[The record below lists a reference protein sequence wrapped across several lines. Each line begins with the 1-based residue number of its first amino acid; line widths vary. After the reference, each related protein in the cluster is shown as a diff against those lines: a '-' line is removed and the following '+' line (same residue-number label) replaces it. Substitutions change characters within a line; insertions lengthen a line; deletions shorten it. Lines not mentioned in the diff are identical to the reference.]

1 MDGSVGVLMERTKRT
16 LKEERTMSN
25 DKTKD
30 YGLKDMIN
38 DFVNPAEYKKT
49 SDLANMGNLR
59 VVGLAFTKSDDYGD
73 AYVTTLKDVDDK
85 QYLTYVSAK
94 QPFGVFNHFKDA
106 MIGSIIRFET
116 FEKDNK
122 KTILK
127 VRLVT
132 PSDALFEALN
142 KPIEE

>member
-1 MDGSVGVLMERTKRT
+1 
-16 LKEERTMSN
+16 MSN

-49 SDLANMGNLR
+49 SDLATMGDLR
-59 VVGLAFTKSDDYGD
+59 VTGLEFTKSDDYGD
-73 AYVTTLKDVDDK
+73 AYITTLKDIEGN

-94 QPFGVFNHFKDA
+94 QPFGVFNQFKDA

-116 FEKDNK
+116 FEKDK

-127 VRLVT
+127 VRLVA
-132 PSDALFEALN
+132 PSDELADALN
-142 KPIEE
+142 KSIEQ

>member
-1 MDGSVGVLMERTKRT
+1 
-16 LKEERTMSN
+16 MSN

-49 SDLANMGNLR
+49 SDLATMGDLR
-59 VVGLAFTKSDDYGD
+59 VTGLEFTKSDDYGD
-73 AYVTTLKDVDDK
+73 AYITTLKDIEGN

-94 QPFGVFNHFKDA
+94 QPFGVFNQFKDA

-116 FEKDNK
+116 FEKDK

-127 VRLVT
+127 VRLVS
-132 PSDALFEALN
+132 PSDELADALN
-142 KPIEE
+142 KSIEQ

>member
-1 MDGSVGVLMERTKRT
+1 
-16 LKEERTMSN
+16 MSN

-127 VRLVT
+127 VRLVA
-132 PSDALFEALN
+132 PSDALAEALK

>member
-1 MDGSVGVLMERTKRT
+1 
-16 LKEERTMSN
+16 MSN

-116 FEKDNK
+116 FATENK

-127 VRLVT
+127 GRLVT

>member
-1 MDGSVGVLMERTKRT
+1 
-16 LKEERTMSN
+16 MSN
-25 DKTKD
+25 DKTND

-49 SDLANMGNLR
+49 SDLATMGDLR

-85 QYLTYVSAK
+85 QYITYVSAK

>member
-1 MDGSVGVLMERTKRT
+1 
-16 LKEERTMSN
+16 MSN

-49 SDLANMGNLR
+49 SDLATMGDLR
-59 VVGLAFTKSDDYGD
+59 VTGLEFTKSDDYGD
-73 AYVTTLKDVDDK
+73 AYVTTLRDIDGK
-85 QYLTYVSAK
+85 QYLTYISAK
-94 QPFGVFNHFKDA
+94 QPFGVFNQFKDA
-106 MIGSIIRFET
+106 MIDSIIRFET
-116 FEKDNK
+116 FEKDK

-127 VRLVT
+127 VRLVVA
-132 PSDALFEALN
+132 SDALVEALN

>member
-1 MDGSVGVLMERTKRT
+1 
-16 LKEERTMSN
+16 MSN

-49 SDLANMGNLR
+49 SDLATMGDLR
-59 VVGLAFTKSDDYGD
+59 VTGLEFTKSDDYGD
-73 AYVTTLKDVDDK
+73 AYVTTLKDIEGK
-85 QYLTYVSAK
+85 QYLTYISAK
-94 QPFGVFNHFKDA
+94 QPFGVFNQFKNA
-106 MIGSIIRFET
+106 MIDSIIRFET
-116 FEKDNK
+116 FEKDK

-127 VRLVT
+127 VRLVS
-132 PSDALFEALN
+132 PSDELAEALN

>member
-1 MDGSVGVLMERTKRT
+1 
-16 LKEERTMSN
+16 MSN

-106 MIGSIIRFET
+106 MIGSIIIFET

>member
-1 MDGSVGVLMERTKRT
+1 
-16 LKEERTMSN
+16 MSN

-30 YGLKDMIN
+30 YGLKDTIN

-49 SDLANMGNLR
+49 SDLAAMGDLR
-59 VVGLAFTKSDDYGD
+59 VTGLEFTKSEDYGD
-73 AYVTTLKDVDDK
+73 AYITTLKDIEGN

-94 QPFGVFNHFKDA
+94 QPFGVFNQFKDA

-116 FEKDNK
+116 FEKDK

-127 VRLVT
+127 VRLVS
-132 PSDALFEALN
+132 PSDELAEALK

>member
-1 MDGSVGVLMERTKRT
+1 
-16 LKEERTMSN
+16 MSN

-49 SDLANMGNLR
+49 SDLAIMGDLM
-59 VVGLAFTKSDDYGD
+59 VTGLEFTKSDDYGD
-73 AYVTTLKDVDDK
+73 AYVTTLKDIEGK

-94 QPFGVFNHFKDA
+94 QPFGVFNKFKDA

-116 FEKDNK
+116 FEKDK

-127 VRLVT
+127 VRLVA
-132 PSDALFEALN
+132 PSDALAEAL
-142 KPIEE
+142 KSIEE

>member
-1 MDGSVGVLMERTKRT
+1 
-16 LKEERTMSN
+16 MSN

-49 SDLANMGNLR
+49 YDLANMGNLR

>member
-1 MDGSVGVLMERTKRT
+1 
-16 LKEERTMSN
+16 MSN

-49 SDLANMGNLR
+49 SDLATMGDLR
-59 VVGLAFTKSDDYGD
+59 VTGLEFTKSEDYGD
-73 AYVTTLKDVDDK
+73 AYVTTLKDIEGK

-94 QPFGVFNHFKDA
+94 QPFGVFNYFKDT

-116 FEKDNK
+116 FEKDK

-127 VRLVT
+127 VRLVA
-132 PSDALFEALN
+132 PSDELADALN
-142 KPIEE
+142 KSIEQ

>member
-1 MDGSVGVLMERTKRT
+1 
-16 LKEERTMSN
+16 MSN

-142 KPIEE
+142 KSIEE

>member
-1 MDGSVGVLMERTKRT
+1 
-16 LKEERTMSN
+16 MSN

-49 SDLANMGNLR
+49 SDLATMGDLR
-59 VVGLAFTKSDDYGD
+59 VTGLEFTKSDDYGD
-73 AYVTTLKDVDDK
+73 AYITTLKDIDGT

-94 QPFGVFNHFKDA
+94 QPFGVFNQFKDA

-116 FEKDNK
+116 FEKDK

-127 VRLVT
+127 VRLVC
-132 PSDALFEALN
+132 PSDELAEALK
-142 KPIEE
+142 KPIEV

>member
-1 MDGSVGVLMERTKRT
+1 
-16 LKEERTMSN
+16 MSN

-38 DFVNPAEYKKT
+38 DFVNPTEYKKT
-49 SDLANMGNLR
+49 SDLATMGELR
-59 VVGLAFTKSDDYGD
+59 VTGLGFTKSGDYGD
-73 AYVTTLKDVDDK
+73 AYATTLKDIEGK

-94 QPFGVFNHFKDA
+94 QPFGVFNQFKDA

-116 FEKDNK
+116 FEKDK

-127 VRLVT
+127 VRLVA
-132 PSDALFEALN
+132 PSDALAEALD
-142 KPIEE
+142 KSIEE